1 MADLEK
7 NLERAIAEAMQP
19 NSKAEKGDSKPVKQG
34 SSDAAKI
41 ESGKGEVVK
50 PEENPVDKA
59 VASIKSAEK
68 GTKEVKGDAQ
78 QKGESPAEKQVK
90 LKKVSEEEE
99 SDSENT
105 IEESAPSKME
115 NIKAMVNTMKDM
127 SKEDLQAVYVEMV
140 EDAQEVDESLT
151 KAEIARNIV
160 EFLKGSTEEIVAE
173 HTSKLDELQSSKK
186 PEEDE
191 DEDEDEEEV
200 AEEDDK
206 EEDDEDE
213 DEDDEEEVKESKKV
227 ESELVEMEIEDDLS
241 KISEALDLS
250 DENADKART
259 IFKAAVSS
267 KVSEIKEELE
277 KDYSQ
282 NLKTSV
288 EKIKGDL
295 SEAVDKYLSYCAEE
309 WTKENELAI
318 ERGLRSEMT
327 ENFIEG
333 LKSLF
338 VEHYVDVPE
347 DKYDVIDELANR
359 LEEMEA
365 KLDGEVSNN
374 MAITE
379 ELDQLKRGNVV
390 SEASSDLTDTQ
401 KEKLSSLAEGVDFK
415 DEADFAEKIAEIK
428 EAYFKVDGEKVEA
441 ETNIVEGANEFE
453 VEETEKVVDPTMEKY
468 SSAITKLNPL
478 G

>member
-41 ESGKGEVVK
+41 EGGKGEVVK

-213 DEDDEEEVKESKKV
+213 DEDDDEEVKESKKV

-288 EKIKGDL
+288 DKIKGDL

-327 ENFIEG
+327 DNFIDG
-333 LKSLF
+333 LKTLF
-338 VEHYVDVPE
+338 VEHYVEIPE
-347 DKYDVIDELANR
+347 DKYNVIDELANR
-359 LEEMEA
+359 LDEMED
-365 KLDGEVSNN
+365 KLDAEVSKN
-374 MAITE
+374 ME
-379 ELDQLKRGNVV
+379 VVEQNDQLKRGNVV
-390 SEASSDLTDTQ
+390 REACNDLTESQT
-401 KEKLSSLAEGVDFK
+401 EKMISLAEGVDFTSSEDFADKVEELKSAYFPK
-415 DEADFAEKIAEIK
+415 DENIAEETVVEEGTGEFTSDYEKII
-428 EAYFKVDGEKVEA
+428 
-441 ETNIVEGANEFE
+441 
-453 VEETEKVVDPTMEKY
+453 DPAMNQY
-468 SSAITKLNPL
+468 SSAISKLNPL
-478 G
+478 

>member
-1 MADLEK
+1 MAELEN
-7 NLERAIAEAMQP
+7 NLTVDETVNSILEAGQP
-19 NSKAEKGDSKPVKQG
+19 DAKAEKGDKKPVKQG
-34 SSDAAKI
+34 SSDAESI
-41 ESGKGEVVK
+41 ESGKAEVV
-50 PEENPVDKA
+50 PVETNPVDKA
-59 VASIKSAEK
+59 VKSVKDAEK
-68 GTKEVKGDAQ
+68 KVPSNEGDPQKKGAG
-78 QKGESPAEKQVK
+78 KAEKAEK
-90 LKKVSEEEE
+90 IKEDTK
-99 SDSENT
+99 
-105 IEESAPSKME
+105 PSKME
-115 NIKAMVNTMKDM
+115 SIKAIVNNMKEM
-127 SKEDLQAVYVEMV
+127 TKEELQSVLATISES
-140 EDAQEVDESLT
+140 EEDESLT
-151 KAEIARNIV
+151 KAEVARAVV
-160 EFLKGSTEEIVAE
+160 ESLKTM
-173 HTSKLDELQSSKK
+173 
-186 PEEDE
+186 DE
-191 DEDEDEEEV
+191 DKVGEILESMSEEVTEEV
-200 AEEDDK
+200 AEE
-206 EEDDEDE
+206 EAVA
-213 DEDDEEEVKESKKV
+213 EEVTADV
-227 ESELVEMEIEDDLS
+227 ESSLVEIEIDDDLS
-241 KISEALDLS
+241 AISEALDLS
-250 DENADKART
+250 EENAEKAKT
-259 IFKAAVSS
+259 IFKAAVQS
-267 KVSEIKEELE
+267 KVQEVKEDLDAKYQEEL
-277 KDYSQ
+277 
-282 NLKTSV
+282 KTTVESV
-288 EKIKGDL
+288 KADL
-295 SEAVDKYLSYCAEE
+295 SEGVDKYLTYCAEE

-401 KEKLSSLAEGVDFK
+401 KEKLSSLAEGVDYK

>member
-1 MADLEK
+1 
-7 NLERAIAEAMQP
+7 MQP

-160 EFLKGSTEEIVAE
+160 EFLKGSTEEVVAE
-173 HTSKLDELQSSKK
+173 QTSKLDELQSSKDS
-186 PEEDE
+186 EVEDDE
-191 DEDEDEEEV
+191 EDEDEEEV

-206 EEDDEDE
+206 EEDEDE
-213 DEDDEEEVKESKKV
+213 DEDKDDEEVKESKKV
-227 ESELVEMEIEDDLS
+227 ESELVEMEIEDDLE

-250 DENADKART
+250 EENSEKART

-327 ENFIEG
+327 DNFIDG
-333 LKSLF
+333 LKTLF
-338 VEHYVDVPE
+338 VEHYVEIPE
-347 DKYDVIDELANR
+347 DKYNVIDELANR
-359 LEEMEA
+359 LDEMED
-365 KLDGEVSNN
+365 KLDAEVSKN
-374 MAITE
+374 MEVVE
-379 ELDQLKRGNVV
+379 ENDQLKRGNVV
-390 SEASSDLTDTQ
+390 REACNDLTESQT
-401 KEKLSSLAEGVDFK
+401 EKMISLAEGVDFTSSEDFADKVEELKSAYFPK
-415 DEADFAEKIAEIK
+415 DENIAEETVVEEGTGEFASDDEKII
-428 EAYFKVDGEKVEA
+428 
-441 ETNIVEGANEFE
+441 
-453 VEETEKVVDPTMEKY
+453 DPAMNQY
-468 SSAITKLNPL
+468 SSAISKLNPL
-478 G
+478 

>member
-160 EFLKGSTEEIVAE
+160 EFLKGSTEEVVAE
-173 HTSKLDELQSSKK
+173 QTSKLDELQSSKDS
-186 PEEDE
+186 EVEDDE
-191 DEDEDEEEV
+191 EDEDEEEV

-206 EEDDEDE
+206 EEDEDE
-213 DEDDEEEVKESKKV
+213 DEDKDDEEVKESKKV
-227 ESELVEMEIEDDLS
+227 ESELVEMEIEDDLE

-250 DENADKART
+250 EENSEKART

-327 ENFIEG
+327 DNFIDG
-333 LKSLF
+333 LKTLF
-338 VEHYVDVPE
+338 VEHYVEIPE
-347 DKYDVIDELANR
+347 DKYNVIDELSNR
-359 LEEMEA
+359 LDEMED
-365 KLDGEVSNN
+365 KLDAEVSKN
-374 MAITE
+374 MEVVE
-379 ELDQLKRGNVV
+379 ENDQLKRGNVV
-390 SEASSDLTDTQ
+390 REACNDLTESQT
-401 KEKLSSLAEGVDFK
+401 EKMISLAEGVDFTSSEDFADKVEELKSAYFPK
-415 DEADFAEKIAEIK
+415 DENIAEETVVEEGTGEFASDDEKII
-428 EAYFKVDGEKVEA
+428 
-441 ETNIVEGANEFE
+441 
-453 VEETEKVVDPTMEKY
+453 DPAMNQY
-468 SSAITKLNPL
+468 SSAISKLNPL
-478 G
+478 

>member
-1 MADLEK
+1 MAELEN
-7 NLERAIAEAMQP
+7 NLETVDETVETVLEAGQP
-19 NSKAEKGDSKPVKQG
+19 DAKAEKGDKKPVKQG
-34 SSDAAKI
+34 SSDAESI
-41 ESGKGEVVK
+41 EAGKAEVV
-50 PEENPVDKA
+50 PVETNPVDKA
-59 VASIKSAEK
+59 VKAVKDAEK
-68 GTKEVKGDAQ
+68 KVPSNEGDPQKKGAG
-78 QKGESPAEKQVK
+78 KAEKQEK
-90 LKKVSEEEE
+90 IKEDTK
-99 SDSENT
+99 
-105 IEESAPSKME
+105 PSKME
-115 NIKAMVNTMKDM
+115 SIKAIVNNMKEMTKDELQ
-127 SKEDLQAVYVEMV
+127 SVLSTISESEED
-140 EDAQEVDESLT
+140 DSLT
-151 KAEIARNIV
+151 KAEVARAVV
-160 EFLKGSTEEIVAE
+160 ESLKTMDEDKVGEVLESMSEEVTEEV
-173 HTSKLDELQSSKK
+173 T
-186 PEEDE
+186 EEDA
-191 DEDEDEEEV
+191 V
-200 AEEDDK
+200 AEEVSAD
-206 EEDDEDE
+206 
-213 DEDDEEEVKESKKV
+213 V
-227 ESELVEMEIEDDLS
+227 ESSLVEIEIDDDLS
-241 KISEALDLS
+241 AISEALELS
-250 DENADKART
+250 EENSEKAKT
-259 IFKAAVSS
+259 IFKAAVQS
-267 KVSEIKEELE
+267 KVQEVKEELDAKYQE
-277 KDYSQ
+277 E
-282 NLKTSV
+282 LKTTV
-288 EKIKGDL
+288 ETVKADL
-295 SEAVDKYLSYCAEE
+295 SEGVDKYLTYCAEE

-333 LKSLF
+333 LKTLF

-401 KEKLSSLAEGVDFK
+401 KEKLSSLAEGVDYK

-441 ETNIVEGANEFE
+441 ETNVEEGENEFQ